1 MRAHYHDLSGCQNEG
16 KEEVTK
22 NKRKGLLA
30 SFLIILIVLV
40 LDQILKIWVKTHMTL
55 GQEIPVFGNW
65 FKLLFIENP
74 GMAFGWMGGGGIM
87 KTLLSLFRIVA
98 VVFLVFVLFR
108 LTKRGT
114 KFGVLFGISLIIAG
128 AMGNILDS
136 LFYGQIFSE
145 STYET
150 VATLFPDGGGYA
162 GWLHGKVVDML
173 YFPLIDVA
181 RESNSWLPDFF
192 FGQDG
197 HFIFFRPIFNFAD
210 SAITIGVF
218 YMILFQWKWLK
229 SL

>member
-1 MRAHYHDLSGCQNEG
+1 MSKAKH
-16 KEEVTK
+16 
-22 NKRKGLLA
+22 KGLTGA
-30 SFLIILIVLV
+30 FIIIAVILII
-40 LDQILKIWVKTHMTL
+40 DQVLKIWVKTHMAI

-87 KTLLSLFRIVA
+87 KTLLSIFRIVA
-98 VVFLVFVLFR
+98 VIALFIIMFR
-108 LTKRGT
+108 ISRKNTR
-114 KFGVLFGISLIIAG
+114 FGVLLGLALITAG
-128 AMGNILDS
+128 AMGNIIDCV
-136 LFYGQIFSE
+136 FYGEVFH
-145 STYET
+145 
-150 VATLFPDGGGYA
+150 YA

-173 YFPLIDVA
+173 YFPIIDIA
-181 RESNSWLPDFF
+181 REDNSWLPNFL

-210 SAITIGVF
+210 ASITVGVF